1 MRHDRHW
8 FDTGWGT
15 QSGNVMGSRQ
25 WFLLYVLVCLEVGIF
40 LLLVPWSAIWE
51 RNYFLQSFPTLGT
64 LVLDPMFRGAVSG
77 LGVAN
82 IYLGLNE
89 FIGRRTRSSTST
101 ELFPSGVPR
110 RSRSPDQAASARDNA
125 EPQTVATHEK
135 HS

>member
-1 MRHDRHW
+1 MI
-8 FDTGWGT
+8 
-15 QSGNVMGSRQ
+15 GSRQ
-25 WFLLYVLVCLEVGIF
+25 WFLLYVLICLEVGVF

-51 RNYFLQSFPTLGT
+51 RNYFLQAYPALGK

-89 FIGRRTRSSTST
+89 FIGQRTRSSNPT
-101 ELFPSGVPR
+101 ELVPSGVPL
-110 RSRSPDQAASARDNA
+110 RSRSSDQAASARDDA